1 MFYFVYLQMPK
12 LLIIGKFTFSIFPS
26 DIDESRKHIHI
37 LSKKGRKYKFA
48 KIWIEK
54 EGVFDIEIAKQGDF
68 SEVEINKITKLLEE
82 NHMIIEKQ
90 LDDYFSGKKIKT
102 IKLK

>member
-1 MFYFVYLQMPK
+1 MPK
-12 LLIIGKFTFSIFPS
+12 LLIIGKFIFSIFPS
-26 DIDESRKHIHI
+26 DIDESRKHIHV
-37 LSKKGRKYKFA
+37 LSKKSKKYKFA

-54 EGVFDIEIAKQGDF
+54 EGEFDIEIAKQGDF
-68 SEVEINKITKLLEE
+68 SDIEINKITKLLKE
-82 NHMIIEKQ
+82 NHIIIEQQ